1 MLINKIKQDLYNRG
15 YQNIS
20 DSLFDIK
27 TDEKELLKK
36 EYNKLFKKYEHDENR
51 EYKIKQKLYQKGF
64 DISDL

>member
-1 MLINKIKQDLYNRG
+1 MLPFITSLSFSIR
-15 YQNIS
+15 IP